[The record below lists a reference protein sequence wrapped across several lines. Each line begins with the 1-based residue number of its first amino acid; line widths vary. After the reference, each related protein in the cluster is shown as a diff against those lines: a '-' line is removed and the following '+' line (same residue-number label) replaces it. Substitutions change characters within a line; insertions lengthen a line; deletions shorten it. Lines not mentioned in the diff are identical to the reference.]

1 MNVLRFIGGV
11 VGIALFAM
19 PAFAYEVPAAPT
31 GYVNDY
37 ANVLSADARTQLE
50 YALTE
55 FAATT
60 SSEIAVV
67 TVPDM
72 GNDYVEHFALSVAEK
87 WGVGGKEKDNGI
99 LIFLSIAERAI
110 RIEVG
115 YGLEGALPDSVANRI
130 IQNEMVPALREG
142 NYDAA
147 VGNAVQSVI
156 EATRGEYTAEPGGI
170 SLNGKNIEQII
181 FFIFIFGSL
190 VIQWLGAVLGRTKS
204 WWLGGVLGAGIGAV
218 VSSFF
223 GWWLLIGGLLT
234 VGLTLFGLFF
244 DYVVSSTTHHSQKY
258 GIDPPWWAGG
268 HSGGFGGSSGGFGGF
283 GGGSFGGG
291 GASGRW

>member
-19 PAFAYEVPAAPT
+19 PAFAYEVPATPT

-50 YALTE
+50 YVLTE

-156 EATRGEYTAEPGGI
+156 EATRGEYAAEPGGI
-170 SLNGKNIEQII
+170 SLNGKNIEQIL
-181 FFIFIFGSL
+181 FFIFIFGTL
-190 VIQWLGAVLGRTKS
+190 AIQWLGAVLGRTKS